1 MNNFK
6 EKNMTHKI
14 TSDWK
19 GEMAYEVDTVG
30 GKLQLNATAGEDGK
44 AKGMTPKYLMLVS
57 LAGCTSMDVTSLLE
71 KMRAQV
77 EDFKVEVEGELTD
90 EHPKYYHTV
99 KLTYK
104 FKGEDLKKDK
114 IEKAVKLS
122 VDRYCGVY
130 EMFRK
135 FADVSYEIKYN

>member
-1 MNNFK
+1 
-6 EKNMTHKI
+6 MTHKI

-19 GEMAYEVDTVG
+19 GELAYEIETVG
-30 GKLQLNATAGEDGK
+30 GKLQLDATAGEDGN

-77 EDFKVEVEGELTD
+77 EDFKVEVEGELTE

-99 KLTYK
+99 TLKYI
-104 FKGEDLKKDK
+104 FKGEDLQKDK

-122 VDRYCGVY
+122 IDKYCGVY

-135 FADVSYEIKYN
+135 FADISYDIVYK

>member
-1 MNNFK
+1 
-6 EKNMTHKI
+6 MTHKI

-19 GEMAYEVDTVG
+19 GEMAYEVETVG
-30 GKLQLNATAGEDGK
+30 GKIQLNATPDEDGN

-77 EDFKVEVEGELTD
+77 EDFKVEVEGELTE

-99 KLTYK
+99 KLKYI
-104 FKGEDLKKDK
+104 FKGEDLQKDK

-122 VDRYCGVY
+122 IDKYCGVY

-135 FADVSYEIKYN
+135 FAIVKHEIIYN

>member
-1 MNNFK
+1 
-6 EKNMTHKI
+6 MTHKI

-19 GEMAYEVDTVG
+19 GEMAYEVQTEG
-30 GKLQLNATAGEDGK
+30 GKLQLDATNSEDGK
-44 AKGMTPKYLMLVS
+44 AKGITPKYLMLVS

-77 EDFKVEVEGELTD
+77 EDFKVEVEGELTE
-90 EHPKYYHTV
+90 EHPKHYHTV
-99 KLTYK
+99 KLTYL

-135 FADVSYEIKYN
+135 FAKVSYEIKYN

>member
-1 MNNFK
+1 MKNKGAISNFI
-6 EKNMTHKI
+6 EKYYLHFNAAALV
-14 TSDWK
+14 DAAK
-19 GEMAYEVDTVG
+19 GYEE
-30 GKLQLNATAGEDGK
+30 QLNNG
-44 AKGMTPKYLMLVS
+44 AKMLVS

-77 EDFKVEVEGELTD
+77 KDFKVEVEGELTE

-99 KLTYK
+99 KLNYI
-104 FKGEDLKKDK
+104 FEGEDLKKDK

-130 EMFRK
+130 EMFRQ
-135 FADVSYEIKYN
+135 FSEVSYEIIYK

>member
-1 MNNFK
+1 
-6 EKNMTHKI
+6 MTHKI

-19 GEMAYEVDTVG
+19 GEMAYEVETVG
-30 GKLQLNATAGEDGK
+30 GNLQLDATADENGK

-77 EDFKVEVEGELTD
+77 QDFKVEVEGELTE

-99 KLTYK
+99 KLKYI
-104 FKGEDLKKDK
+104 FSGEELKKDK

-135 FADVSYEIKYN
+135 FATVSHEIIYR

>member
-1 MNNFK
+1 
-6 EKNMTHKI
+6 MTHKI

-19 GEMAYEVDTVG
+19 GDMAYEVETSG
-30 GKLQLNATAGEDGK
+30 GTIKLDATPDENGNTI
-44 AKGMTPKYLMLVS
+44 GMTPKYLMLVA

-77 EDFKVEVEGELTD
+77 TDFKVEVEGELTE
-90 EHPKYYHTV
+90 EHPKHYHNV
-99 KLTYK
+99 KLVYV
-104 FKGEDLKKDK
+104 FKGEKLQKDK

-135 FADVSYEIKYN
+135 FSAVDYEIRYS

>member
-1 MNNFK
+1 
-6 EKNMTHKI
+6 MTHKI

-19 GEMAYEVDTVG
+19 GEMAYEVQTAG
-30 GKLQLNATAGEDGK
+30 GKLQLDATPGEDGK
-44 AKGMTPKYLMLVS
+44 AKGITPKYLMLVS

-77 EDFKVEVEGELTD
+77 TDFKVEVEGELTE

-99 KLTYK
+99 KMKYI
-104 FKGEDLKKDK
+104 FGGENLQKDK
-114 IEKAVKLS
+114 IEKAIKLS

-135 FADVSYEIKYN
+135 FAEVSHEIIYK

>member
-1 MNNFK
+1 
-6 EKNMTHKI
+6 MTHKI

-19 GEMAYEVDTVG
+19 GNMNYEVDTSG
-30 GKLQLNATAGEDGK
+30 GKLILDATPDANGK

-77 EDFKVEVEGELTD
+77 EDFKVEVEGELTE
-90 EHPKYYHTV
+90 EHPKYYHKVTM
-99 KLTYK
+99 TYL
-104 FKGEDLKKDK
+104 FKGTDLKKDK
-114 IEKAVKLS
+114 IEKAVNLS
-122 VDRYCGVY
+122 VEKYCGVY

-135 FADVSYEIKYN
+135 FANVEVEIKYN

>member
-1 MNNFK
+1 
-6 EKNMTHKI
+6 MTHKI

-19 GEMAYEVDTVG
+19 GEMAYEVETVG
-30 GKLQLNATAGEDGK
+30 GKLQLDATAGEDGN

-77 EDFKVEVEGELTD
+77 EDFKVEVEGELTE

-99 KLTYK
+99 TLKYI
-104 FKGEDLKKDK
+104 FKGEDLQKDK

-122 VDRYCGVY
+122 IDKYCGVY

-135 FADVSYEIKYN
+135 FADISYDIVYK

>member
-1 MNNFK
+1 
-6 EKNMTHKI
+6 MTHKI

-19 GEMAYEVDTVG
+19 GELAYEIETVG
-30 GKLQLNATAGEDGK
+30 GKLQLDATAGEDGN

-77 EDFKVEVEGELTD
+77 EDFKVEVEGELTE

-99 KLTYK
+99 TLKYI
-104 FKGEDLKKDK
+104 FKGEDLQKEK

-122 VDRYCGVY
+122 VDKYCGVY

-135 FADVSYEIKYN
+135 FADISYDIVYK

>member
-1 MNNFK
+1 
-6 EKNMTHKI
+6 MTHKI

-19 GEMAYEVDTVG
+19 GQMAYEVETVG
-30 GKLQLNATAGEDGK
+30 GKIQLDATPDKNGN
-44 AKGMTPKYLMLVS
+44 AKGMTPKYLMLVA

-77 EDFKVEVEGELTD
+77 ADFKVEVEGELTE

-99 KLTYK
+99 KLIYK
-104 FKGEDLKKDK
+104 FEGEDLQKDK

-135 FADVSYEIKYN
+135 FAEVTYEIVYK

>member
-1 MNNFK
+1 
-6 EKNMTHKI
+6 MTHKI

-19 GEMAYEVDTVG
+19 GEMAYEVETVG
-30 GKLQLNATAGEDGK
+30 GKINLDATPDENGN
-44 AKGMTPKYLMLVS
+44 AKGITPKYLMLVA

-77 EDFKVEVEGELTD
+77 ADFKVEVEGELTE
-90 EHPKYYHTV
+90 EHPKYYHKVT
-99 KLTYK
+99 LIYS
-104 FKGEDLKKDK
+104 FKGDDLQKDK

-130 EMFRK
+130 EMFRQ
-135 FADVSYEIKYN
+135 FAEVNYEIVYN

>member
-1 MNNFK
+1 MNSKHNI
-6 EKNMTHKI
+6 MTHKI

-19 GEMAYEVDTVG
+19 GEMAYEVETTG
-30 GKLQLNATAGEDGK
+30 GKLQLDATLNENGK

-77 EDFKVEVEGELTD
+77 TDFKVDVEAELTE
-90 EHPKYYHTV
+90 EHPKYYNKV
-99 KLTYK
+99 KMLYK
-104 FKGEDLKKDK
+104 FKGDDLQKDK

-130 EMFRK
+130 EMFRQ
-135 FADVSYEIKYN
+135 FADVSYEIIYN

>member
-1 MNNFK
+1 
-6 EKNMTHKI
+6 MTHKI
-14 TSDWK
+14 STDWK
-19 GEMAYEVDTVG
+19 GEMAYEAQTVG
-30 GKLQLNATAGEDGK
+30 GKLLLDATPDENGE

-77 EDFKVEVEGELTD
+77 ADFKVEVEGSLTE
-90 EHPKYYHTV
+90 EHPKYYDKV
-99 KLTYK
+99 KMVYL
-104 FKGEDLKKDK
+104 FRGENLQKDK

-122 VDRYCGVY
+122 VDRYCGVF